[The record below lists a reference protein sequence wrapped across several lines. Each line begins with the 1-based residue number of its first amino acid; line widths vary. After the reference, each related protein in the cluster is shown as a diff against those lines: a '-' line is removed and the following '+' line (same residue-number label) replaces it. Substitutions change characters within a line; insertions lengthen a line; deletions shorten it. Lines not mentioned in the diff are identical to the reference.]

1 MRRLLHGFVL
11 LGGLAL
17 LVALAA
23 CASAP
28 PAAPTPT
35 LGLVAIL
42 PTERATEMSDG
53 VEETAVSP
61 TLTHTPTPD
70 HSPTPGPSPTP
81 SATLRATQTETAVPT
96 ASPTSLP
103 QTEPT
108 LDPTIAV
115 GTLREGEP
123 TPSTPI
129 PTAVPTFEVPRGI
142 TNILL
147 LGSDNPIGDEISG
160 RTDTMIIVSI
170 NPAGPTASMI
180 SLPRDLY
187 VYVPGYTMNRINTV
201 LARGDTIGYE
211 GGGIGL
217 LKQTILYNFGV
228 PIHYYAQVDFQ
239 GFQDIVDAIGGVT
252 LAVSCERS
260 DWRLI
265 SPELDPFDEEN
276 WEVYTLPVGIHK
288 MDGDLA
294 LWYAR
299 SRLLDPLSDWS
310 RNRRQQQLLRA
321 MFNQGVDL
329 NLVAEFPTLW
339 NTYKNSVETDLDI
352 GRMLQLASLAPAVRQ
367 NGIQNLYL
375 AGKTES
381 WVTPGGGAV
390 QLPVWEG
397 QGMMRD
403 TFRRLF
409 RPPDL
414 SRANRAPIY
423 VEVINATDRP
433 EMGLLAADNLAWYGF
448 VPIIGPAEPQEGST
462 TTLSYYKPNF
472 KESYDWLI
480 SWIFNVPRGSI
491 ELASD
496 SEYTYDYRVVIG
508 EDYNP
513 CRPQLYAPQAFLG
526 E

>member
-1 MRRLLHGFVL
+1 MIRFFSLLIGL
-11 LGGLAL
+11 LL
-17 LVALAA
+17 LSALAA
-23 CASAP
+23 CGPAAQISAP
-28 PAAPTPT
+28 PPTAASLAVGQRPSATPLPVPESGETPVPAPTVPAPADPLTAIPTVTGTITAAPTATSTLIPT
-35 LGLVAIL
+35 A
-42 PTERATEMSDG
+42 
-53 VEETAVSP
+53 
-61 TLTHTPTPD
+61 TPT
-70 HSPTPGPSPTP
+70 S
-81 SATLRATQTETAVPT
+81 R
-96 ASPTSLP
+96 P
-103 QTEPT
+103 QFDPT
-108 LDPTIAV
+108 LDATVAV
-115 GTLREGEP
+115 GFLREGEP

-160 RTDTMIIVSI
+160 RTDTLIIVSI
-170 NPAGPTASMI
+170 NPAGPTAAMI

-201 LARGDTIGYE
+201 LARGDSTDYA

-217 LKQTILYNFGV
+217 LKQTILYNFGI

-239 GFQDIVDAIGGVT
+239 GFENIVDALGGVE
-252 LAVSCERS
+252 LAVSCERT

-265 SPELDPFDEEN
+265 SPELDPQEEEN
-276 WEVYTLPVGIHK
+276 WEVFTLPVGIHQL
-288 MDGDLA
+288 DGDLA

-299 SRLLDPLSDWS
+299 SRLLDPLADWS

-339 NTYKNSVETDLDI
+339 NAYKDSVETDLDI
-352 GRMLQLASLAPAVRQ
+352 GKLLQLATLAPSVRQ

-375 AGKTES
+375 AGKTQS

-397 QGMMRD
+397 PGMMHD

-414 SRANRAPIY
+414 NRATRPPIY

-433 EMGLLAADNLAWYGF
+433 DMALLAADNLAWYGF
-448 VPIIGPAEPQEGST
+448 VPVIGPAEPQAGAT

-480 SWIFNVPRGSI
+480 SWIFNVPRGRI
-491 ELASD
+491 TLASD
-496 SEYTYDYRVVIG
+496 SDYPYDYRVVVG

-513 CRPQLYAPQAFLG
+513 CRPQLYAPQAFL
-526 E
+526 ED

>member
-1 MRRLLHGFVL
+1 MNRLLPL
-11 LGGLAL
+11 LTGLL
-17 LVALAA
+17 LLAALAA
-23 CASAP
+23 CS
-28 PAAPTPT
+28 PAAQSAAP
-35 LGLVAIL
+35 L
-42 PTERATEMSDG
+42 PTAASLAGGQR
-53 VEETAVSP
+53 
-61 TLTHTPTPD
+61 
-70 HSPTPGPSPTP
+70 P
-81 SATLRATQTETAVPT
+81 SATPLPSPEPSATPVPADTAPPPGDSLTAIPTVTGTQTATPT
-96 ASPTSLP
+96 ATHTMTPTATPTSRP
-103 QTEPT
+103 QLDPT
-108 LDPTIAV
+108 LDATVAV
-115 GTLREGEP
+115 GFLREGEP

-129 PTAVPTFEVPRGI
+129 PTAVPTFEVPRGV

-147 LGSDNPIGDEISG
+147 LGSDNPIGDEASG
-160 RTDTMIIVSI
+160 RTDTIIIVTI
-170 NPAGPTASMI
+170 NPAGPTASML

-187 VYVPGYTMNRINTV
+187 VYVPGYTMNRLNTV
-201 LARGDTIGYE
+201 LARGDSSDYE

-239 GFQDIVDAIGGVT
+239 GFQRIVDAIGGVEV
-252 LAVSCERS
+252 AVSCERT

-265 SPELDPFDEEN
+265 SPELDPLDEEN
-276 WEVYTLPVGIHK
+276 WEVFTLPVGIHR

-329 NLVAEFPTLW
+329 NLIAEFPTLW
-339 NTYKNSVETDLDI
+339 NTYKDSVETDLDI
-352 GRMLQLASLAPAVRQ
+352 GKLLQLATMAPSVRQ

-390 QLPVWEG
+390 QLPIWEG

-414 SRANRAPIY
+414 NRATRSPIY
-423 VEVINATDRP
+423 VEIINATDNP
-433 EMGLLAADNLAWYGF
+433 DMALLAADNLAWYGF
-448 VPIIGPAEPQEGST
+448 FPVIGPAEPQSGAT

-480 SWIFNVPRGSI
+480 SWIFNMPRSRI
-491 ELASD
+491 ALVED
-496 SEYTYDYRVVIG
+496 SSFTYDYRLVIG
-508 EDYNP
+508 DDYNP
-513 CRPQLYAPQAFLG
+513 CRPQLYAPQAFLDD